1 MTSPSTALP
10 TAAIAL
16 STTPLAHLEFLSY
29 LTEAGEILPEPFEG
43 KVGLYAIFDEA
54 QTLQYVGFSRNVF
67 LSLKQHL
74 TRRPLLCHWVKLQ
87 TLDRPNRTLLAQMQ
101 ADWIAE
107 NGATP
112 EGNGEDAAG
121 WEQAIDAKAQITSEE
136 QAAFDAEDEAGRI
149 KVLKNVAR
157 RVEAEIK
164 AVLEQRGVTMG
175 LRFDPKLKEQGL
187 LTLK

>member
-1 MTSPSTALP
+1 MTFTPAVP
-10 TAAIAL
+10 KAAIAL
-16 STTPLAHLEFLSY
+16 STTPLAHLDFIAY
-29 LTEAGEILPEPFEG
+29 LTEAGEILTEPFDG
-43 KVGLYAIFDEA
+43 KVGIYAIFDEA
-54 QTLQYVGFSRNVF
+54 QTLQYIGFSRNVY

-74 TRRPLLCHWVKLQ
+74 TRRPMLCHWVKLQ
-87 TLDRPNRTLLAQMQ
+87 TVDRPNRTALAQMQ

-107 NGATP
+107 NGSTP
-112 EGNGEDAAG
+112 AGNGEDAAVWG
-121 WEQAIDAKAQITSEE
+121 QAIDAKAQILPEE
-136 QAAFDAEDEAGRI
+136 QAAYDAADEAGQI

-164 AVLEQRGVTMG
+164 QVLEERGVTMK